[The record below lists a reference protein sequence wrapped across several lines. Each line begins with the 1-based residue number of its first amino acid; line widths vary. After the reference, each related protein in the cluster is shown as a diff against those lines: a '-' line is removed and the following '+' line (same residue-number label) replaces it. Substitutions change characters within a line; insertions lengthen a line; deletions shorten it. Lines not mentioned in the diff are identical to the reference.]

1 MNDLT
6 KKQAEVM
13 KFLRS
18 FIKREGYPPTRQEI
32 CDSFGWK
39 STNNAE
45 QHLRLIEAKG
55 YIALSSDRR
64 NTIEILK

>member
-6 KKQAEVM
+6 KKQAEVV
-13 KFLRS
+13 KFLRI
-18 FIKREGYPPTRQEI
+18 FIKRAGFPPTRQEI
-32 CDSFGWK
+32 CDHFGWK